1 MPLTLRLFGEIEVS
15 PSRARLSQKAR
26 WVMAI
31 LALRHE
37 RAVERGWLAGT
48 LWQDASEAQAR
59 YNLRRELTQLRTA
72 LGDEAW
78 RLRADVQSLCLDLTG
93 ADVDVVAFDLAAR
106 ARDPRALE
114 LYRGPLMGDCGETWV
129 LEEREA
135 RRRAYLATVEAL
147 AEQAMARCEPALA
160 VRYLRAAVAAEPLEE
175 GLTRALMRALAAS
188 GAPAAALAAYR
199 ALRVL
204 LERELA
210 VEPAHETRALA
221 HALRLE
227 GGRPAARAP
236 VEATRLR
243 SAPRTRVSGVG
254 ARRHLPRPLARLVG
268 RDGAIQEVSARLADH
283 RLITLTGS
291 GGVGKS
297 VLAIAVANALD
308 PTLGDGAAVV
318 ELGGLA
324 EPALLLAAVAQA
336 LGVSEAAGQMLDLQV
351 DRAVA
356 DRDLLIVLDDC
367 DPLIAECARLAER
380 ILRAGPGVRVLA
392 TSRQSLGVSGELV
405 WRVPSLT
412 DLDATILF
420 RQRATGDVAADQA
433 VVARICRRLDGIPL
447 AIELAA
453 ARTRALTVEQI
464 DARLDD
470 RLHLLTGGS
479 RAGLARH
486 GTLRATIDWSYQ
498 LLDPE
503 DREVFATL
511 SIFAGGCTLESAA
524 AVHGGDVLDA
534 LDRLADRSLVTFDGR
549 YRLLQT
555 VRAYARERLSEQGR
569 LDASLARHLEHFVAF
584 TEAAEPYVAPGASDD
599 HCMARLDE
607 ESDNVRVALATAF
620 AVRPDLA
627 PRLVAALSWY
637 WFDRGRL
644 REASTAI
651 AAVLP
656 IVREHR
662 GIDPRVTAKALAAAG
677 WVALWSREFP
687 RSLLYFEESLRV
699 ARQVGEPR
707 LVAEALCGRG
717 VLLTNLGD
725 YREARISLSEAESL
739 GDACDDAPR
748 HVFVQLML
756 ARALL
761 LDGEVASAQERLQR
775 ASARARDAGL
785 RTATGNCLLA
795 LGQFAHARGDHRG
808 AWSSFGECALL
819 LRAMDHCSRSRL
831 LAASGRL
838 AIEDGRAR
846 LGARLLGAA
855 AALCDATGVSLFVP
869 ERPDLASATRAVR
882 GQLSAGELETSWD
895 DGYRLGAERAV
906 EELLRCARG
915 TSG

>member
-48 LWQDASEAQAR
+48 LWQEASEAQAR

-336 LGVSEAAGQMLDLQV
+336 LGISEVAGQLLDERV
-351 DRAVA
+351 ERAVA
-356 DRDLLIVLDDC
+356 ERELLIVLDDC

-412 DLDATILF
+412 DADATTLF

-479 RAGLARH
+479 RTGLARH

-511 SIFAGGCTLESAA
+511 SVFAGGCTLESAA

-555 VRAYARERLSEQGR
+555 VRAHARERLSEQGR

-599 HCMARLDE
+599 HWMARLDE

-620 AVRPDLA
+620 ASRSDLA

-707 LVAEALCGRG
+707 LVVEALCGRG

-725 YREARISLSEAESL
+725 FREARISLAEAESL
-739 GDACDDAPR
+739 GDACNDAPR
-748 HVFVQLML
+748 QVFVQLML
-756 ARALL
+756 AHALL

-785 RTATGNCLLA
+785 RAATGNCLLA
-795 LGQFAHARGDHRG
+795 LGQFAHARGDHRS

-855 AALCDATGVSLFVP
+855 AALYDATGVSLFVP
-869 ERPDLASATRAVR
+869 ERPDLATATRAVR
-882 GQLSAGELETSWD
+882 GQLGAGELETSWD